1 MQRYLLAMLVALCGA
16 TLLIADQRPFP
27 EVLESLEASDWDQA
41 ETRLAAVPAGRR
53 DADYAILE
61 ARLQLGQRKPANAAK
76 ILEAA
81 VKKWP
86 RSADL
91 YNWLGNA
98 YFQQSNDA
106 GMMKKLS
113 LAKKM
118 KKSWLQAVNVDK
130 THLDARSS
138 LIGFY
143 VQAPG
148 IAGGSFKEARKHAA
162 ELRKIDPRRGTRRM
176 AWVEMQDDK
185 PEQALS
191 LWRDYVTKHPDDLD
205 AQVQLGLLYQQQED
219 WNNAFATFEQVLAR
233 QAGYPSALYQFGR
246 TSIFAE
252 TRMAEGATKLQAY
265 LEIEELEEGQPSRA
279 WAWHRLG
286 LIQEKLGDRAAA
298 KTSQQAAL
306 KEDPDHE
313 QAREALR
320 KLGT

>member
-1 MQRYLLAMLVALCGA
+1 MLVALCCA
-16 TLLIADQRPFP
+16 TLLAADDRPFP

-41 ETRLAAVPAGRR
+41 ATRLAAVPAGKRN
-53 DADYAILE
+53 ADYAILE
-61 ARLQLGQRKPANAAK
+61 ARLQLGKRKPANAAK

-91 YNWLGNA
+91 HNWLGNA

-118 KKSWLQAVNVDK
+118 KKSWLQAVTVDK
-130 THLDARSS
+130 NHLDARSS

-185 PEQALS
+185 PEKALS
-191 LWRDYVTKHPDDLD
+191 LWREYVTSHPDDLD
-205 AQVQLGLLYQQQED
+205 AQVQLGLLYQQQKD
-219 WNNAFATFEQVLAR
+219 WNKAFATFEQVLAR
-233 QAGYPSALYQFGR
+233 EAGHPSALYQFGR
-246 TSIFAE
+246 TAVFAE
-252 TRMAEGATKLQAY
+252 ARMAEGAAKLEAY
-265 LEIEELEEGQPSRA
+265 LEIEELAEGQPSRA

-298 KTSQQAAL
+298 KRSQRKALELDAEHEAAKKAL
-306 KEDPDHE
+306 KG
-313 QAREALR
+313 L
-320 KLGT
+320 